1 MPVPITT
8 TLAGVQVAARVSG
21 PEAPQPPSVQRA
33 RASAQGAVAS
43 ADAVAPVEIGGPGG
57 PEPTRYGDWERR
69 GRCIDF

>member
-8 TLAGVQVAARVSG
+8 TLAGVQAAARASE
-21 PEAPQPPSVQRA
+21 PQAPQPASVQRA
-33 RASAQGAVAS
+33 SACAQGAVAS
-43 ADAVAPVEIGGPGG
+43 IDAVAPVEIGGPGG